1 MFWDCLFKELNN
13 FPLQQRECVGCVS
26 LDQSSQLFI
35 VFFLWGEILVKAS
48 FSFFWMTLKL
58 WALVQAMLGR
68 LKNNLEMAPLHF
80 RLLSSLCVDLVVDW
94 RRLKA
99 ALLVHCIFI
108 SFRILLLGKFL
119 TSILSVCESSYRE
132 CIGSWLFWR
141 FQEFLLSCC
150 CLYIDT
156 VPRVKA
162 PFFFTAWSR
171 NTCHR
176 NTKNTSTEMHFPE
189 AQESYRSIVGLDF
202 CFKHF
207 IMAEWQYSCSAKF
220 GKAFALLVAV
230 LKVIFRIIFDTL
242 CMPSQPLVS
251 AATSDPTYVCLQ
263 KDFNRLPS
271 AADTFSELYDLFRW
285 VSDKVL
291 SNQRANSCQI
301 ALCSIHISLKVSLGY
316 WIGRG

>member
-1 MFWDCLFKELNN
+1 MNPATGNASGAGCFEGFKNFRCLA
-13 FPLQQRECVGCVS
+13 VV
-26 LDQSSQLFI
+26 FI
-35 VFFLWGEILVKAS
+35 L
-48 FSFFWMTLKL
+48 TPC
-58 WALVQAMLGR
+58 
-68 LKNNLEMAPLHF
+68 LESKH
-80 RLLSSLCVDLVVDW
+80 R
-94 RRLKA
+94 
-99 ALLVHCIFI
+99 
-108 SFRILLLGKFL
+108 
-119 TSILSVCESSYRE
+119 
-132 CIGSWLFWR
+132 
-141 FQEFLLSCC
+141 
-150 CLYIDT
+150 
-156 VPRVKA
+156 
-162 PFFFTAWSR
+162 FFFTAWSR